1 MRKARQAVLELAG
14 REVVITNPDKPFFPQ
29 AGHTKLHLVR
39 YYAAVAE
46 GALRGIAGRPI
57 VLKRYVDGAA
67 GEPFFQKRAPEQRPE
82 WITSRSKGSAHRSP
96 RDLAPAA
103 SISPPVLPATR
114 RQKMLSSR
122 PV

>member
-46 GALRGIAGRPI
+46 GALRGF
-57 VLKRYVDGAA
+57 D
-67 GEPFFQKRAPEQRPE
+67 
-82 WITSRSKGSAHRSP
+82 
-96 RDLAPAA
+96 APARSA
-103 SISPPVLPATR
+103 LG
-114 RQKMLSSR
+114 
-122 PV
+122 